1 MRESKTAIESL
12 FAKDDQVQS
21 FELVET
27 VFNGASAMQVVGAA
41 ILVLSAIVSFW
52 VLEPQKAK
60 SKLQNISM
68 QEHLAILDFYKR

>member
-1 MRESKTAIESL
+1 VRESKTAIESL

-52 VLEPQKAK
+52 VWEPQKAK
-60 SKLQNISM
+60 SKQQKISM
-68 QEHLAILDFYKR
+68 QEHLAILDF